1 VGFPHVRASGDSAP
15 VPHRVLRSAAKEAYR
30 VARGTTATHR
40 RLRDHL
46 TAIAFATIGV
56 DLICA
61 LVTFVVERHSPE
73 TDVKTFGSAFFWTS
87 TQLLTVSSQLKNPIS
102 TGGRAL
108 DIFMEIWAITVIA
121 TLAGAMGSFL
131 QRRGEELDPIRRS

>member
-1 VGFPHVRASGDSAP
+1 MPHKALASAT
-15 VPHRVLRSAAKEAYR
+15 REAYD
-30 VARGTTATHR
+30 VARAATATHR

-46 TAIAFATIGV
+46 TSILFATLGV

-61 LVTFVVERHSPE
+61 LVAFLVERHSPE
-73 TDVKTFGSAFFWTS
+73 TDIKTFGSAFFWTS
-87 TQLLTVSSQLKNPIS
+87 TQLLTVSSSVKNPIS

-131 QRRGEELDPIRRS
+131 QRRGEEIDAKGRS

>member
-1 VGFPHVRASGDSAP
+1 MPHKALA
-15 VPHRVLRSAAKEAYR
+15 SAAREAYD
-30 VARGTTATHR
+30 VARAATATHR

-46 TAIAFATIGV
+46 TSILFATLGV

-61 LVTFVVERHSPE
+61 LVAFLVERHSPE
-73 TDVKTFGSAFFWTS
+73 TDIKTFGSAFFWTS
-87 TQLLTVSSQLKNPIS
+87 TQLLTVSSSVKNPIS

-131 QRRGEELDPIRRS
+131 QKRGEEIDAKRRS